1 MNSFDEKKVNN
12 FSNNNHSSI
21 NTNIN
26 NINPDYYQFQSKSD
40 SLFNSYNI
48 LKIILSPNLS
58 FEKNQFMEMIIELIK
73 SQVKLFINILN
84 LNDHRKIF
92 DILNI
97 NNQNLSKQITDIYN
111 SSIIVSSSNE
121 LSNKEEIN
129 ENKFNSSLSLNNKY
143 NSSTKDNNNK
153 KEDNKKINKIKI
165 EKIKQINIKS
175 HESPIKIN
183 IDNKDNLNNRN
194 TPLGLSS
201 SIVSK
206 TFTSENHNKNS
217 FNIHIYDNSN
227 NNEKNIKSYSTLK
240 NYKNEK
246 LYATEKKK
254 SKKEYKDNFFYSKS
268 KSISN
273 INKKDLENDN
283 SQYINNTCA
292 NNHRLVFRNSKK
304 RFSNINKYQN
314 IKSKVAL
321 YLKREDDF
329 INKRINFQIHKNRGS
344 SANKTEGK
352 KGVLSLTESQD
363 IYQLLP
369 KSLKIPLDDYIQKQ
383 QNIIFNEKV
392 PTSIKHEENNNH

>member
-1 MNSFDEKKVNN
+1 MKSYDGKKANN
-12 FSNNNHSSI
+12 FSNNNHSNL

-26 NINPDYYQFQSKSD
+26 SINLEYYQYLSKCD
-40 SLFNSYNI
+40 SLLNSYDI

-73 SQVKLFINILN
+73 SQIKLFINILN
-84 LNDHRKIF
+84 LKDQKTIF
-92 DILNI
+92 DILNT
-97 NNQNLSKQITDIYN
+97 NNQNLSKQITEIYN
-111 SSIIVSSSNE
+111 SLIIVSSSNE
-121 LSNKEEIN
+121 FSNKEEIN
-129 ENKFNSSLSLNNKY
+129 DNKFNSSLSLNNKY
-143 NSSTKDNNNK
+143 NSSNKDNSNK
-153 KEDNKKINKIKI
+153 KEDNKNKIKI
-165 EKIKQINIKS
+165 EQIKQINIKS

-183 IDNKDNLNNRN
+183 IENKDNVNYRN
-194 TPLGLSS
+194 TSLGLSS
-201 SIVSK
+201 AISSQ
-206 TFTSENHNKNS
+206 TFTSQNHNKNS
-217 FNIHIYDNSN
+217 FNIHTYENSN

-240 NYKNEK
+240 HYKNDK
-246 LYATEKKK
+246 IYATEKKK
-254 SKKEYKDNFFYSKS
+254 NKKEYKDTIFYSKS

-273 INKKDLENDN
+273 INKNDLANDN
-283 SQYINNTCA
+283 SQYINNTSV

-329 INKRINFQIHKNRGS
+329 INKRMNFQLHKNRAS

-352 KGVLSLTESQD
+352 KEVFSLTESQD

-369 KSLKIPLDDYIQKQ
+369 RSLKIPLDDYIQKQ

-392 PTSIKHEENNNH
+392 ASSIKHEENNKH

>member
-1 MNSFDEKKVNN
+1 MNSFDEKKVNQ
-12 FSNNNHSSI
+12 FTNNNHSNI
-21 NTNIN
+21 NQNIN
-26 NINPDYYQFQSKSD
+26 NMNSEYCQFQSKCD

-73 SQVKLFINILN
+73 SQIKIFINILN
-84 LNDHRKIF
+84 LNDQRKIF

-97 NNQNLSKQITDIYN
+97 NNQNLSKQITEIYN
-111 SSIIVSSSNE
+111 SSILISSSNQ

-129 ENKFNSSLSLNNKY
+129 ENKFNSNLSLNNKH
-143 NSSTKDNNNK
+143 NSSTKDNSNKAENNK
-153 KEDNKKINKIKI
+153 SKNKIKI
-165 EKIKQINIKS
+165 EQIKQINIKS

-183 IDNKDNLNNRN
+183 IDKKDNLYYRN

-201 SIVSK
+201 SITSQ
-206 TFTSENHNKNS
+206 TFTSQNHNKNL
-217 FNIHIYDNSN
+217 FNIQTYENNH

-240 NYKNEK
+240 SYKNDK
-246 LYATEKKK
+246 LYSTEKKK
-254 SKKEYKDNFFYSKS
+254 NKKENKDTFFYSKS

-273 INKKDLENDN
+273 INKKDLPNDN
-283 SQYINNTCA
+283 SQYINNTSV

-304 RFSNINKYQN
+304 RFSNVNKYQN

-329 INKRINFQIHKNRGS
+329 INKRMNFQLHKNRAS

-352 KGVLSLTESQD
+352 KEVFSLTESQD

-369 KSLKIPLDDYIQKQ
+369 RSLKIPLDDYIQKQ

-392 PTSIKHEENNNH
+392 PSSIKHEENNKY